1 MTREETTA
9 ILSILKAAYPNAYK
23 GLTRKDAN
31 GIITVW
37 QMQFADISMNIIL
50 MAVNKY
56 ISTNPYAPAVSDIKN
71 KLRDL
76 YYEAQE
82 MLIEHN
88 NALNNGIETV
98 LDNKSIFLIN
108 KIIEETEYVR
118 YNNNEMTL
126 FEMLTNNNNY
136 LNPGEKEEKYDV

>member
-31 GIITVW
+31 GIISVW
-37 QMQFADISMNIIL
+37 QMQFANISMNIIL

-56 ISTNPYAPAVSDIKN
+56 ISTNSFAPAVSDIKN

-88 NALNNGIETV
+88 NALNNGIGTV

-126 FEMLTNNNNY
+126 FEILTNNNNY

>member
-23 GLTRKDAN
+23 GLTRKEAN
-31 GIITVW
+31 GMISVW

-56 ISTNPYAPAVSDIKN
+56 ISTNSFAPAVSDIKN

-88 NALNNGIETV
+88 NALNNGIGTV